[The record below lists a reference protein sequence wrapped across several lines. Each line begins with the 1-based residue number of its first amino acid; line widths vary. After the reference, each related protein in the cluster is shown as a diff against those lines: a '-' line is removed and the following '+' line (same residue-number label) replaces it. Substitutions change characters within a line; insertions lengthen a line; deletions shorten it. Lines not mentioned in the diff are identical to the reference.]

1 MHGAWLNY
9 RSMTADPSLKEQK
22 LKPGT
27 VKRIFSFAKPYQVS
41 IYVYLATVVVD
52 AALIVATPL
61 LLKKLID
68 DGVMP
73 KDSSV
78 VTQLAFFVA
87 LIAVAD
93 AAFNMLGRYFSS
105 RIGEGL
111 IYDLRSLVFAHVQKQ
126 SIAFFTRTQT
136 GALISRINSDVIGAQ
151 QAFTST
157 LSGLVSNVVSLLLVG
172 ITMLI
177 LSWQITI
184 FSLLMLPLFLIPTK
198 WVGRRLQSLT
208 RESFTLNSE
217 MSSTMTERFNVSG
230 AMLVSLYGQPLREEA
245 GFRVRARRVADIGIK
260 TAMLNR
266 LFFIALTSVAAIAT
280 AIAYGIGGHLAIN
293 GGLTVGTLL
302 AITALLAR
310 LYGPLTALS
319 NVRIDVMTSLVS
331 FERVFEVLDLEPM
344 VKDRSGAIALK
355 SSKGKIEFKNVDFSY
370 PNAQEI
376 SLASLE
382 SVAKAETVTSG
393 IVLKGLTF
401 TVEPGT
407 TTALVGPSGAGKTTI
422 SALIPR
428 LYDVTGGS
436 IKIDGNDIRD
446 VTLES
451 LRNSIGVVMQD
462 AHLFHETI
470 VENLRYAKQDATQ
483 DQMQSACEA
492 AQIWDLIK
500 SLPNG
505 FETMVGER
513 GHRLSGGEKQR
524 LAIARLLLKSPSIVI
539 LDEATAHLDSE
550 NEQLVH
556 AALSHALKGRTSI
569 VIAHRLSTVREAD
582 QILVL
587 DKGVIVEQGKHD
599 ELIARGGLYS
609 ELKFC
614 HKRSIHQRIATAA
627 RRPYEDHRLTQV
639 IAQGQQEL
647 IAGGIHLLSR
657 CNIFQFLVEIGHLI
671 Y

>member
-1 MHGAWLNY
+1 MSMHAAWMTH
-9 RSMTADPSLKEQK
+9 RSMTADPSVKEQK

-27 VKRIFSFAKPYQVS
+27 VKRIFSFARPYRTN
-41 IYVYLATVVVD
+41 IFIYLATVVVD
-52 AALIVATPL
+52 AGLVVATPL
-61 LLKKLID
+61 LLKRLID
-68 DGVMP
+68 EGVIP
-73 KDSSV
+73 KDPSV
-78 VTQLAFFVA
+78 VTTLAILVGLLA
-87 LIAVAD
+87 IAD
-93 AAFNMLGRYFSS
+93 AGFNMLGRYFSS

-151 QAFTST
+151 QAFTAT
-157 LSGLVSNVVSLLLVG
+157 LSGVVSNVVSLVLVT

-184 FSLLMLPLFLIPTK
+184 FSLLLLPVFLIPTK

-208 RESFTLNSE
+208 RESFGVNAE

-230 AMLVSLYGQPLREEA
+230 AMLVALYGEPDREREY
-245 GFRVRARRVADIGIK
+245 FRSRARRVADIGIK
-260 TAMLNR
+260 MAMLNR

-280 AIAYGIGGHLAIN
+280 AFAYGIGGHLAIK
-293 GGLTVGTLL
+293 GGVTVGTLL

-344 VKDRSGAIALK
+344 VKSRDNAIELK
-355 SSKGKIEFKNVDFSY
+355 TTEPRIEFKNVNFSY
-370 PNAQEI
+370 PRAEEI

-382 SVAKAETVTSG
+382 SAAKAETVQSG
-393 IVLKGLTF
+393 QVLKDLSF
-401 TVEPGT
+401 VAAPGT
-407 TTALVGPSGAGKTTI
+407 ITALVGPSGAGKTTI
-422 SALIPR
+422 SALLPR
-428 LYDVTGGS
+428 LYDVTDGS
-436 IKIDGNDIRD
+436 ISIDGHDTRD
-446 VTLES
+446 LTLES
-451 LRNSIGVVMQD
+451 LRDSIGVVMQD

-470 VENLRYAKQDATQ
+470 SENLRYAKQDATEEEM
-483 DQMQSACEA
+483 MQACKS
-492 AQIWDLIK
+492 AQIWNLIE

-505 FETMVGER
+505 LETMVGER

-524 LAIARLLLKSPSIVI
+524 LAIARLLLKSPAVVI

-556 AALSHALKGRTSI
+556 AALQTALKGRTSI
-569 VIAHRLSTVREAD
+569 VIAHRLSTVRDAD

-587 DKGVIVEQGKHD
+587 EKGAIVERGTHD
-599 ELIARGGLYS
+599 ELVAKGGLYS
-609 ELKFC
+609 ELYN
-614 HKRSIHQRIATAA
+614 RQ
-627 RRPYEDHRLTQV
+627 DLT
-639 IAQGQQEL
+639 GT
-647 IAGGIHLLSR
+647 S
-657 CNIFQFLVEIGHLI
+657 N
-671 Y
+671 

>member
-9 RSMTADPSLKEQK
+9 RSMTADPSLKQQK

-27 VKRIFSFAKPYQVS
+27 IGRIFSFAKPYQVS
-41 IYVYLATVVVD
+41 IYIYLATVVVD

-61 LLKKLID
+61 LLKRLID
-68 DGVMP
+68 DGVIP
-73 KDSSV
+73 QNGAI
-78 VTQLAFFVA
+78 VTQLAIWVG
-87 LIAVAD
+87 LIAIAD

-172 ITMLI
+172 ITMFF
-177 LSWQITI
+177 LSWQITV
-184 FSLLMLPLFLIPTK
+184 FSLLMLPLFLYPTK
-198 WVGRRLQSLT
+198 WVGRRLQALT
-208 RESFTLNSE
+208 RESFTLNSQ

-230 AMLVSLYGQPLREEA
+230 AMLVALYGQQERERD
-245 GFRVRARRVADIGIK
+245 GFGVRARRVADIGIRM
-260 TAMLNR
+260 AMLNR

-280 AIAYGIGGHLAIN
+280 AFAYGIGGQLAIS
-293 GGLTVGTLL
+293 GELTVGTLL

-310 LYGPLTALS
+310 LYGPLTAIS

-344 VKDRSGAIALK
+344 VKNKAGARALT
-355 SSKGKIEFKNVDFSY
+355 STKGKVEFKDVDFSY
-370 PNAQEI
+370 PNADEI

-382 SVAKAETVTSG
+382 SVAKVETIASG
-393 IVLKGLTF
+393 QVLHNLSF
-401 TVEPGT
+401 VVEPGT

-436 IKIDGNDIRD
+436 ISVDGTDIREI
-446 VTLES
+446 TLDS
-451 LRNSIGVVMQD
+451 LRQSIGVVMQD

-470 VENLRYAKQDATQ
+470 SENLRYAKEDATQ
-483 DQMQSACEA
+483 EEMESACKA
-492 AQIWDLIK
+492 AQIWDLVS

-505 FETMVGER
+505 LDTMVGER

-556 AALSHALKGRTSI
+556 EALSNALKGRTNI

-587 DKGVIVEQGKHD
+587 EKGVIVERGTH
-599 ELIARGGLYS
+599 ETLIAKGGLYS
-609 ELKFC
+609 ELYN
-614 HKRSIHQRIATAA
+614 RQDLTGAT
-627 RRPYEDHRLTQV
+627 
-639 IAQGQQEL
+639 
-647 IAGGIHLLSR
+647 
-657 CNIFQFLVEIGHLI
+657 N
-671 Y
+671 

>member
-1 MHGAWLNY
+1 MSMQAAWMTH
-9 RSMTADPSLKEQK
+9 RSMTADPSVKEQK

-27 VKRIFSFAKPYQVS
+27 VKRIFSFARPYRTN
-41 IYVYLATVVVD
+41 IIIYLATVVID
-52 AALIVATPL
+52 AALVVATPL
-61 LLKKLID
+61 LLKRLID
-68 DGVMP
+68 DGVIP
-73 KDSSV
+73 KNASV
-78 VTQLAFFVA
+78 VTSLALLVG
-87 LIAVAD
+87 LIAIAD

-111 IYDLRSLVFAHVQKQ
+111 IYDLRSLVFSHVQKQ

-151 QAFTST
+151 QAFTAT
-157 LSGLVSNVVSLLLVG
+157 LSGVVSNVVSLFLVT

-184 FSLLMLPLFLIPTK
+184 FSLLLLPVFLIPTK

-208 RESFTLNSE
+208 RESFGVNAE

-230 AMLVSLYGQPLREEA
+230 AMLVALYGEPAREREY
-245 GFRVRARRVADIGIK
+245 FRSRARRVADIGIK
-260 TAMLNR
+260 MAMLNR

-280 AIAYGIGGHLAIN
+280 AFAYGIGGHLAIE
-293 GGLTVGTLL
+293 GGVTVGTLL

-344 VKDRSGAIALK
+344 VNNRENATVLET
-355 SSKGKIEFKNVDFSY
+355 SKPRIEFKNVSFSY
-370 PNAQEI
+370 PKAEEI

-382 SVAKAETVTSG
+382 SAAKAETVQSG
-393 IVLKGLTF
+393 QVLKDLSF
-401 TVEPGT
+401 VAEPGT
-407 TTALVGPSGAGKTTI
+407 MTALVGPSGAGKTTI
-422 SALIPR
+422 SALLPR
-428 LYDVTGGS
+428 LYDVTEGS
-436 IKIDGNDIRD
+436 ISIDGHDIRD
-446 VTLES
+446 LTLES
-451 LRNSIGVVMQD
+451 LRDSIGVVMQD

-470 VENLRYAKQDATQ
+470 AENLRYAKQDATEEEMIQ
-483 DQMQSACEA
+483 ACKS
-492 AQIWDLIK
+492 AQIWNLID

-524 LAIARLLLKSPSIVI
+524 LAIARLLLKSPSVVI

-556 AALSHALKGRTSI
+556 AALQTALKGRTSI
-569 VIAHRLSTVREAD
+569 VIAHRLSTVRDAD

-587 DKGVIVEQGKHD
+587 EKGSIVERGTHD
-599 ELIARGGLYS
+599 ELVAKGGLYS
-609 ELKFC
+609 DLYN
-614 HKRSIHQRIATAA
+614 RQDLTGTA
-627 RRPYEDHRLTQV
+627 
-639 IAQGQQEL
+639 
-647 IAGGIHLLSR
+647 
-657 CNIFQFLVEIGHLI
+657 N
-671 Y
+671 

>member
-41 IYVYLATVVVD
+41 IYIYLATVVVD
-52 AALIVATPL
+52 AALIVVTPL

-68 DGVMP
+68 DGVIP

-87 LIAVAD
+87 LIAIAD

-245 GFRVRARRVADIGIK
+245 SFRVRARRVADIGIK

-344 VKDRSGAIALK
+344 VKDRSGAIALN

-436 IKIDGNDIRD
+436 IQIDGNDIRD

-451 LRNSIGVVMQD
+451 LRNSIGIVMQD

-470 VENLRYAKQDATQ
+470 GENLSYAKQDATQ

-492 AQIWDLIK
+492 AQIWDLVQ

-505 FETMVGER
+505 LETMVGER

-539 LDEATAHLDSE
+539 LDEATAHLDAE

-556 AALSHALKGRTSI
+556 AALSNALKGRTSI

-609 ELKFC
+609 ELYN
-614 HKRSIHQRIATAA
+614 RQ
-627 RRPYEDHRLTQV
+627 D
-639 IAQGQQEL
+639 
-647 IAGGIHLLSR
+647 LSGTT
-657 CNIFQFLVEIGHLI
+657 N
-671 Y
+671 

>member
-1 MHGAWLNY
+1 MSMHAAWMTH
-9 RSMTADPSLKEQK
+9 RSMTADPSVKEQK

-27 VKRIFSFAKPYQVS
+27 VKRIFKFALPYRTN
-41 IYVYLATVVVD
+41 ITIFLATVVVD
-52 AALIVATPL
+52 AALVVATPL
-61 LLKKLID
+61 LLKQLID
-68 DGVMP
+68 DGVIP
-73 KDSSV
+73 KDGAV
-78 VTQLAFFVA
+78 VTKLAIFVGLLA
-87 LIAVAD
+87 IAD
-93 AAFNMLGRYFSS
+93 AGFNMLGRYFSS

-151 QAFTST
+151 QAFTAT
-157 LSGLVSNVVSLLLVG
+157 LSGVVSNVVSLVLVG

-184 FSLLMLPLFLIPTK
+184 FSLLLLPVFLIPTK

-208 RESFTLNSE
+208 RESFSVNAE

-230 AMLVSLYGQPLREEA
+230 AMLVALYGEPDREREY
-245 GFRVRARRVADIGIK
+245 FRSRARRVADIGIK
-260 TAMLNR
+260 MAMLNR

-280 AIAYGIGGHLAIN
+280 AFAYGIGGHLAIN
-293 GGLTVGTLL
+293 GGVTVGTLL

-344 VKDRSGAIALK
+344 VKNRDGAKVLVTK
-355 SSKGKIEFKNVDFSY
+355 EPRIEFDNVNFSY
-370 PNAQEI
+370 PRAEEI

-382 SVAKAETVTSG
+382 SAAKAETVQSG
-393 IVLKGLTF
+393 QVLRNLSF
-401 TVEPGT
+401 VAEPGT
-407 TTALVGPSGAGKTTI
+407 MTALVGPSGAGKTTI
-422 SALIPR
+422 SALLPR
-428 LYDVTGGS
+428 LYDVTGGA
-436 IKIDGNDIRD
+436 IKIDLNDIRD
-446 VTLES
+446 LTVES
-451 LRNSIGVVMQD
+451 LRDSIGVVMQD
-462 AHLFHETI
+462 AHLFHESI
-470 VENLRYAKQDATQ
+470 AENLRYAKQDATPSE
-483 DQMQSACEA
+483 MQAACEA
-492 AQIWDLIK
+492 AQIWKLIE

-505 FETMVGER
+505 LDTMVGER

-524 LAIARLLLKSPSIVI
+524 LAIARLLLKSPAVVI

-556 AALSHALKGRTSI
+556 AALQTALKGRTSI

-587 DKGVIVEQGKHD
+587 EKGAIVERGKHD
-599 ELIARGGLYS
+599 ELVAKGGLYS
-609 ELKFC
+609 DLYN
-614 HKRSIHQRIATAA
+614 RQDLTGATNQDS
-627 RRPYEDHRLTQV
+627 PVD
-639 IAQGQQEL
+639 
-647 IAGGIHLLSR
+647 
-657 CNIFQFLVEIGHLI
+657 N
-671 Y
+671 